1 MTTFCTH
8 RPDATPTKL
17 IQVNSATQPAASHGV
32 LPAGA
37 PSKRP
42 RYSPPT
48 VPIAAIAAAYM
59 PSASTQPTTNAARRP
74 NASRAYTYFPPA
86 CGRRA
91 ASSAKT
97 RVPRNAS
104 APPSTQAA
112 NVRIGRPSWR
122 ATIPGV
128 RKIPDPTMI
137 PTIIASPSAVRS
149 VRLSR
154 VIANQILIKS
164 IKLGTRMPL
173 DLSL

>member
-1 MTTFCTH
+1 
-8 RPDATPTKL
+8 
-17 IQVNSATQPAASHGV
+17 
-32 LPAGA
+32 
-37 PSKRP
+37 
-42 RYSPPT
+42 
-48 VPIAAIAAAYM
+48 
-59 PSASTQPTTNAARRP
+59 ASTQPTTNAARRP

-104 APPSTQAA
+104 APPSTQAT

-154 VIANQILIKS
+154 VIADQVVIQDILWQLARS
-164 IKLGTRMPL
+164 GRSEASAFGLSRATRPCQDSFLAWLLLPSAQLGDFRVNAHACGADECIRPG
-173 DLSL
+173 SV